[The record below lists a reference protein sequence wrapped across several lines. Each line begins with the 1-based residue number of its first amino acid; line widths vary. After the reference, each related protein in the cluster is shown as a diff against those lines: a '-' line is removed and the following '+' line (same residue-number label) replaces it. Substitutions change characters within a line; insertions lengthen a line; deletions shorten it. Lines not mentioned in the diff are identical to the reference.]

1 MPLSS
6 TTCMHAC
13 VVCVYGYLVPHGLW
27 YVLYFG
33 EQHIPSLFL
42 QWSFCTYDHA
52 ISNSDHTLWFLL
64 VSCYCCFLCLP
75 LFDRQTAWFLSLT
88 AKQKNL
94 LFTSNLYFSS
104 SQSSNQASLCCDI
117 TWFTLI
123 SVCLWD
129 CPEHVWEEAVSSIT
143 SDIWDSCMSSGRC
156 LKRGIRWCCV

>member
-1 MPLSS
+1 MGCGMIYILVSNTYRHS
-6 TTCMHAC
+6 FSNDHFALKIMQHQTVTTHC
-13 VVCVYGYLVPHGLW
+13 G
-27 YVLYFG
+27 F
-33 EQHIPSLFL
+33 F
-42 QWSFCTYDHA
+42 
-52 ISNSDHTLWFLL
+52 WFL
-64 VSCYCCFLCLP
+64 VIVVFYVFLYLTARLP
-75 LFDRQTAWFLSLT
+75 DFFLSLT